1 MNTDF
6 IRGIIPPIVTPVDEN
21 EKIDEAKLTRQV
33 NFIIEGG
40 CHGILVFGS
49 NSEFYMPEDD
59 ELERGLKIALKAA
72 GGRVPIYFG
81 VGAIRTRKCV
91 KLAQMA
97 LANGATAVSVLTPM
111 FLRPT
116 PRELYEHFRTIA
128 NSVGKSPMLLY
139 SNPGRVGYGIPVD
152 LVTKLVRD
160 CENIV
165 GIKDSSGDMTV
176 TAELI
181 RNFRGT
187 NFKVLGGKDTLIY
200 GTMAHGGHGAIATT
214 ANFWPELVCS
224 IYEKYVSGDREGSLE
239 AQYRLNPLR
248 LAMDKASFPVATK
261 DLANLRGLDV
271 GEPYR
276 PSLSSDSDVKE
287 ALKNAA
293 RAAGMP

>member
-1 MNTDF
+1 MDTNF

-21 EKIDEAKLTRQV
+21 ENIDGAKLTRQV

-49 NSEFYMPEDD
+49 NSEFYMLDDD
-59 ELERGLKIALKAA
+59 ELERGLKIAVKAVN
-72 GGRVPIYFG
+72 GRVPVYFG
-81 VGAIRTRKCV
+81 VGAIKTRKCV

-97 LANGATAVSVLTPM
+97 LANGATAVSVLAPM

-116 PRELYEHFRTIA
+116 PRELYEHFRAIA
-128 NSVGKSPMLLY
+128 NSLGKAPMLLY

-152 LVTKLVRD
+152 MVVKLAQD

-165 GIKDSSGDMTV
+165 GIKDSSGDMTT
-176 TAELI
+176 TAELV
-181 RNFRGT
+181 RSFQGT
-187 NFKVLGGKDTLIY
+187 YFKVLGGKDTLIY
-200 GTMAHGGHGAIATT
+200 GTLAHGGHGAIATT
-214 ANFWPELVCS
+214 ANIFPELVCS
-224 IYEKYVSGDREGSLE
+224 IYEKYISGDTTGSLE
-239 AQYRLNPLR
+239 AQYRLNPVR

-261 DLANLRGLDV
+261 DLANLRGLSV

-276 PSLSSDSDVKE
+276 PSLSSETDVKE

-293 RAAGMP
+293 RAAGLL

>member
-6 IRGIIPPIVTPVDEN
+6 IRGIIPPIITPVDEN
-21 EKIDEAKLTRQV
+21 ENIDEAKLARQV

-49 NSEFYMPEDD
+49 NSEFYMLDD
-59 ELERGLKIALKAA
+59 LELEQGLKIALKAVN
-72 GGRVPIYFG
+72 GRVPVYFG
-81 VGAIRTRKCV
+81 IGAVRTRKCV

-97 LANGATAVSVLTPM
+97 LANGAAAVSVLTPM

-128 NSVGKSPMLLY
+128 NSLQKAPMLLY
-139 SNPGRVGYGIPVD
+139 SNPGRVGYGVPVD
-152 LVTKLVRD
+152 LVVKLVQD

-165 GIKDSSGDMTV
+165 GIKDSSGDMTT

-181 RNFRGT
+181 RSFRGT
-187 NFKVLGGKDTLIY
+187 NFKILGGKDTLIY
-200 GTMAHGGHGAIATT
+200 GTLSHGGHGAIATT
-214 ANFWPELVCS
+214 ANIFPELVCS
-224 IYEKYVSGDREGSLE
+224 IYEKYMSGDVAGSLE
-239 AQYRLNPLR
+239 AQYRLNPVR

-261 DLANLRGLDV
+261 DLANLSGLDV

-276 PSLSSDSDVKE
+276 PSLSSEPDVRE
-287 ALKNAA
+287 ALKTAA
-293 RAAGMP
+293 RAAGLL